1 MLVRLEQHSND
12 LSSTLSSF
20 YDFAVFD
27 LSDFLHNFPQKNSAF
42 YYFYRNSTRS

>member
-27 LSDFLHNFPQKNSAF
+27 LSDFLHNFPQKTQHFITFN
-42 YYFYRNSTRS
+42 RNSTRS